1 MKRPNRH
8 TPSNHRPMRPA
19 LAAALALALALM
31 FIAGAASA

>member
-1 MKRPNRH
+1 
-8 TPSNHRPMRPA
+8 MRPA